1 MKVTREDL
9 EQREVAL
16 SIEVEEGD
24 LAPYY
29 DKAYRHLV
37 QRLNV
42 PGFRKGKAPR
52 SVVQRL
58 VGDGVMLEEAMEFFV
73 PEAVEKAIKEQGI
86 EQGAAPRLEVDREKS
101 PIVLKATVPLR
112 PKVVVSAYSEIRL
125 PLEPIEVT
133 DQEVDRVLE
142 DMRWAQAPWAPVDR
156 PVALGDRVTI
166 DARGQVEGKQ
176 VTRQEGVEFYAGEGN
191 PSPVKGFAEALVGAQ
206 AGETQEFTLTV
217 PDDFADAELAGKE
230 CTFQVMVHAIKAKL
244 LPELDDEFA
253 KGVEG
258 GYESLAALK
267 EKLWEGI
274 RNRKSEDARIKYE
287 ESVVEELAGRATLEI
302 SPMLVEHEAQ
312 HILEEEEDTLKRQ
325 RVTVDQYLSLMGRSQ
340 DQHQEDARK
349 EALDRITRVYAL
361 NNVAEMEGIS
371 ATEAEVDQEIDR
383 LVKGANDE
391 KRMRRNLNE
400 PDSRASVGSILA
412 RRRAIER
419 LVAIAKGEETR
430 STAPAS
436 LSPAT
441 EITPEGSGNVGTA

>member
-37 QRLNV
+37 QRINV

-52 SVVQRL
+52 SVVQRV

-86 EQGAAPRLEVDREKS
+86 EQSALPRVDVDREKT

-112 PKVVVSAYSEIRL
+112 PKVTLNAYDEIRL
-125 PLEPIEVT
+125 PQEPVEVT
-133 DQEVDRVLE
+133 DQEVDRALE
-142 DMRWAQAPWAPVDR
+142 DLRWAQAPWAPVDR

-176 VTRQEGVEFYAGEGN
+176 VTHQQGVEFYAAEGS
-191 PSPVKGFAEALVGAQ
+191 PIPVKGFAEALVGAR
-206 AGETQEFTLTV
+206 AGESQEFTLKV
-217 PDDFADAELAGKE
+217 PDDFSDPELVGKE
-230 CTFQVMVHAIKAKL
+230 CAFQVAVHAIKAKL

-258 GYESLAALK
+258 GYESLDALK
-267 EKLWEGI
+267 EKLREGI
-274 RNRKSEDARIKYE
+274 RSRKAEDARIKYE
-287 ESVVEELAGRATLEI
+287 ESVVEELTGRATVEV
-302 SPMLVEHEAQ
+302 SPMLVDHEAQ
-312 HILEEEEDTLKRQ
+312 HILEEEQDTLKRQ

-349 EALDRITRVYAL
+349 EALDRIARVYAL
-361 NNVAEMEGIS
+361 NQVAEMEGIRT
-371 ATEAEVDQEIDR
+371 TEAEVDQEIDR
-383 LVKGANDE
+383 LVKGASDE
-391 KRMRRNLNE
+391 RRMRRNLNE
-400 PDSRASVGSILA
+400 PDSRASIASILA
-412 RRRAIER
+412 RRKAIER
-419 LVAIAKGEETR
+419 LVAIAKGEGPR
-430 STAPAS
+430 PTAPAS
-436 LSPAT
+436 QGPAPET
-441 EITPEGSGNVGTA
+441 TPGGSGNVGTA